1 MYNKALSSVFKSRL
15 ADTRGG
21 DTALERCEITVEEEP
36 DKVTCRFIVKLI
48 CRHGVT
54 KTYKL
59 TYESVEVMQALF
71 NKSAAHNVFQISAK
85 MLKEYSDYFAPKA
98 EQLDMYAENGRVTFT
113 SFTEKIMDGKEILK
127 QPLHT
132 AVSVDI
138 KDFEEYRA
146 EEKAHIIIS
155 VKDFKAIVGHA
166 ESLGV
171 ALRAQYSH
179 PNRPLQFSYTR
190 GGMKCEFTLM
200 TTGTS
205 RDSAV
210 RKLTEGVEGRTDT
223 RSKSAPSTRSESR
236 STDTPGSLQN
246 PPNASRKTLRQR
258 GLGSVTR
265 ATPRDSDPEADS
277 LFVPLAEDDRRWEP
291 LEEREPEDDT
301 LGWDASEEQDSV
313 LRPNFSNNAHLA
325 DPGVEG
331 AFDADTAPIDRVE
344 PTQHVSQIRGLF
356 D

>member
-1 MYNKALSSVFKSRL
+1 MPVLKFALTADAAGQVHNILTCLGKFSDSVFIE
-15 ADTRGG
+15 G
-21 DTALERCEITVEEEP
+21 
-36 DKVTCRFIVKLI
+36 
-48 CRHGVT
+48 RHDR
-54 KTYKL
+54 
-59 TYESVEVMQALF
+59 ALF

-132 AVSVDI
+132 AVSVDV

-155 VKDFKAIVGHA
+155 VKDFKAIVAHA

-200 TTGTS
+200 TTGS
-205 RDSAV
+205 SQDSAAP
-210 RKLTEGVEGRTDT
+210 RLTEAVEWRADT
-223 RSKSAPSTRSESR
+223 RSRSAPSTRSESR
-236 STDTPGSLQN
+236 STEMPRSLQN
-246 PPNASRKTLRQR
+246 QPIASRNTLRQR

-265 ATPRDSDPEADS
+265 ATPHNSDPEADS
-277 LFVPLAEDDRRWEP
+277 LFVPLAEDDWRWEP
-291 LEEREPEDDT
+291 LEEQEPEGDT

-313 LRPNFSNNAHLA
+313 LPADFSNNAHLA
-325 DPGVEG
+325 GPGVEG
-331 AFDADTAPIDRVE
+331 AFDTDVAPIDRVE